1 LFAIAATACRMF
13 ASSSNVAV
21 TPRMVTS
28 VDGSDVSSV
37 VMAQS
42 FWRVTDSVEGRGLK
56 KFIDHDSK

>member
-1 LFAIAATACRMF
+1 ML

-37 VMAQS
+37 LMAQS
-42 FWRVTDSVEGRGLK
+42 FCRVTDSVEGRGLNM
-56 KFIDHDSK
+56 FIDHDSK